1 MLMNWHLAVQQ
12 CNPSQLHF
20 ETDTHAYTGS
30 LHLLLQEQERSKA
43 LSVSAA
49 AQGYS
54 GNCMLWMWK
63 KWEYC
68 HKMSTG
74 IASWWW
80 KCILHQQS
88 YLNRVKTPTMFPG
101 TTRSPNEVLL
111 LKTCRNE
118 WAVCN
123 RVHGALQWPQL
134 EIGFNDSLYRQDV
147 NTQFTQE
154 SRATHSQGRQEWW
167 RRKENSS
174 HTLEW
179 LHAYRWYRLIQ
190 VTLPWEEKSLIT
202 WN

>member
-1 MLMNWHLAVQQ
+1 
-12 CNPSQLHF
+12 
-20 ETDTHAYTGS
+20 
-30 LHLLLQEQERSKA
+30 
-43 LSVSAA
+43 
-49 AQGYS
+49 
-54 GNCMLWMWK
+54 
-63 KWEYC
+63 
-68 HKMSTG
+68 MSTG

-88 YLNRVKTPTMFPG
+88 YLNRVRTPTMFPG

-174 HTLEW
+174 HTLLSGCMPIGGTGW
-179 LHAYRWYRLIQ
+179 F
-190 VTLPWEEKSLIT
+190 KSLCLGKKNRSSLGT
-202 WN
+202 RRFGCKANWQVRLSWMWVMVCKLWKPKYQWVLTCLHTTHPQSLTNWPWSHFHR